1 MSIDQL
7 VEVAELQMQIES
19 YLALD
24 SANVIFDYSEIGE
37 QTRVDVITVNPKHRQ
52 SFLFTQATGNN
63 KPEALKKALDYVATY
78 KEKENSYTI
87 QWSLRG
93 DNELHTSYFRSKNI
107 PEAIDKLLYGREPNS
122 IEIFSVVLNPIT

>member
-1 MSIDQL
+1 MSTDQL
-7 VEVAELQMQIES
+7 VEVAEVQKQIES

-24 SANVIFDYSEIGE
+24 SANVIFDYSEIGD

-52 SFLFTQATGNN
+52 SFLFTQTLGNDRL
-63 KPEALKKALDYVATY
+63 EALRKALDYVTTY

-93 DNELHTSYFRSKNI
+93 DNELHTSYFRSRNI

-122 IEIFSVVLNPIT
+122 IEIYSVVLNPIA